1 MALASAA
8 PSFLACSC
16 SVSVR
21 LLLTAK
27 PVTSLG
33 LKTLSMVSMFSTV
46 WVWLPPP
53 VANAAMG
60 LPANLSLMKYI
71 SVSRVSVGPLIRLKY
86 AGEPNAMASAWVASC
101 GVMSVTAFTSVV
113 VFGVFAPCAICS
125 AIFCVLPVLV

>member
-1 MALASAA
+1 
-8 PSFLACSC
+8 
-16 SVSVR
+16 
-21 LLLTAK
+21 
-27 PVTSLG
+27 
-33 LKTLSMVSMFSTV
+33 
-46 WVWLPPP
+46 
-53 VANAAMG
+53 MG